1 MIHRRLAL
9 MLYSAVL
16 WVMVTDAVFLKMSL
30 HLQLLEVHIIH
41 MLRTQSHSQKI
52 HIWISAQLSIYCQIL
67 SLKLLQLSRN

>member
-1 MIHRRLAL
+1 

-41 MLRTQSHSQKI
+41 MLRTQSHSEKI
-52 HIWISAQLSIYCQIL
+52 HI
-67 SLKLLQLSRN
+67 